1 MRLAVFLRQHTRE
14 ILTAWDAFAQ
24 TLETSNEGWSKAT
37 LRDDALQLL
46 EVIILAVEAN
56 TVATHDADL
65 QQAAVAPN
73 QDTAAALHG
82 TLRRRIGFSLTQVT
96 AEFRALRATVLRL
109 WLPQLGIVREA
120 DSNDLIRFN
129 DAIDQALGESV
140 VMYAE
145 HASRT
150 KDTFLAVLGHDL
162 RSPLATVTMAG
173 EFLTRATT
181 GDDEIRAIGSRV
193 RRSGATMAIMI
204 GDLLEFARSQLGG
217 EIPVHLELDDI
228 AEVAGWALDDARAAH
243 PECKFEL
250 QISGST
256 VRHIDSAR
264 IQQVLS
270 NLLNNAAQFNLRD
283 SPVSLMIYGSVDG
296 LIMMVHNFG
305 MPINPE
311 AMRTI
316 FDPLVR
322 FQPDAEYGDQPT
334 TSLGLGLFIAR
345 QIVVAHGG
353 TIVVKSDPDTGT
365 VFKVWIPTLDSSP
378 ESESSAIAEPA

>member
-1 MRLAVFLRQHTRE
+1 MRLAPFIRQRTGE
-14 ILTAWDAFAQ
+14 ILSAWDAFAR
-24 TLETSNEGWSKAT
+24 TLEPSNEGWSEAI

-46 EVIILAVEAN
+46 EVIILAVEAD
-56 TVATHDADL
+56 TPSTHEADL
-65 QQAAVAPN
+65 AIAAIVPN
-73 QDTAAALHG
+73 VETAAALHG
-82 TLRRRIGFSLTQVT
+82 ALRRRTGFSLTQVT
-96 AEFRALRATVLRL
+96 AEFRALRATILRL
-109 WLPQLGIVREA
+109 WLPVLGSVREV
-120 DSNDLIRFN
+120 DCNDLIRFN

-162 RSPLATVTMAG
+162 RSPLATVLMGG
-173 EFLTRATT
+173 EYLTRSTT
-181 GDDEIRAIGSRV
+181 GDEGTREMGTRI

-217 EIPVHLELDDI
+217 EIPIHLDLADI
-228 AEVAGWALDDARAAH
+228 AEVAKWAVDDASAAH

-256 VRHIDSAR
+256 LSDFDSAR

-270 NLLNNAAQFNLRD
+270 NLLNNAAQFNLKN
-283 SPVSLMIYGSVDG
+283 SPVSLMVYGSVDG
-296 LIMMVHNFG
+296 LTMMVHNFG
-305 MPINPE
+305 MPILPA
-311 AMRTI
+311 AMLSI
-316 FDPLVR
+316 FEPLVQ

-345 QIVVAHGG
+345 QIVIAHGG
-353 TIVVKSDPDTGT
+353 AIDVKSDIATGT
-365 VFKVWIPTLDSSP
+365 VFKVWIPTR
-378 ESESSAIAEPA
+378 AEATPSIENVVVA